1 MGSVHTVANVYVDK
15 DHRRRKPPGKGPR
28 HPGAGWRVKDSWPG
42 KTLQGDPKRVEQGRV
57 LKDKLSFDG
66 YKSHVSLNAEAQMIT
81 SLRATAGWA

>member
-1 MGSVHTVANVYVDK
+1 MGGVHTVANVNVDK
-15 DHRRRKPPGKGPR
+15 DHRRRKHPGMRPR

-66 YKSHVSLNAEAQMIT
+66 TKSHVSLNAEAQMIT